1 MNNMDVIIEKLSH
14 HDLPKFVEL
23 IRLFEDV
30 FEMEKFAMPDGQYL
44 QELLEKDS
52 FFVFVALLND
62 QVVGGLTSYIMPQYY
77 SKRPLIYI
85 YDLAVR
91 TDLQRRGIGK
101 MLIESNNRYGKVIG
115 AEVVMVQAD
124 EPDDYAVK
132 FYLSTGATAEKV
144 IHFEYPLNHPTA

>member
-1 MNNMDVIIEKLSH
+1 MDVIIEKLSH
-14 HDLPKFVEL
+14 HDFPKFVEL
-23 IRLFEDV
+23 IRLFKNV
-30 FEMEKFAMPDGQYL
+30 FEMEKFAMPDEDYL
-44 QELLEKDS
+44 QQLLEKDS
-52 FFVFVALLND
+52 FFVFVALLNN

-101 MLIESNNRYGKVIG
+101 MLIESNNQYGKVIG

-132 FYLSTGATAEKV
+132 FYFSTGARAEKV
-144 IHFEYPLNHPTA
+144 IHFEYPLNHPIT